1 MKLDWPRCGKVLGP
15 RKPRC
20 TGARVGD
27 ASYCWAHLE
36 PGPREDAVAELK
48 PGGDLDLRGTEVAPD
63 LLAEI
68 LDGLRADD
76 GKIRIGEARCQQAVF
91 AGHVIFTK
99 MAVGQGASFNAA
111 SFPAGVTFTAAKFVG
126 DADFS
131 AAAFG
136 GDSLFAGIEF
146 KSTASFIGAQ
156 FDRLRLSRVTA
167 AGASFEDAHVAGEFA
182 MDPACAISTLTLNGV
197 RATGPVDV
205 RARVADLACRNAE
218 FTERARFR
226 LTGTRLWLADTV
238 FAQPATVESAA
249 DLVAVRTLQGVDAE
263 HLTLANV
270 DLSRCLISGLLRPEE
285 LRIEGRCVFASTP
298 RGWRL
303 RYGCLPWHWTDRD
316 TLYEERLWR
325 ARYQVPRLGWSL
337 PDDPDADP
345 SEAGDEAELDAARLA
360 VLYRQ
365 LRRAV
370 EDARNEPGAADLYY
384 GEMEMRRLSTRRWD
398 ERILLTAYWLVSGYG
413 LRGSRAM
420 LMLVAL
426 LVVAA
431 EVLQRAGF
439 PGSPHGYMDY
449 LLYASA
455 SALSLDLTG
464 HLPSTLTDWGQVVR
478 MILRVAG
485 PVLLGLGALAVRGR
499 VKR

>member
-1 MKLDWPRCGKVLGP
+1 VKPDWPQCGKVLGP
-15 RKPRC
+15 RKRC

-27 ASYCWAHLE
+27 GAYCWAHLD
-36 PGPREDAVAELK
+36 PGPREEAVAELK
-48 PGGDLDLRGTEVAPD
+48 PGGDLDLRGTEVTPR
-63 LLAEI
+63 LLEEI
-68 LDGLRADD
+68 LRGLADD
-76 GKIRIGEARCQQAVF
+76 RVIRIGKARCQKAVF
-91 AGHVIFTK
+91 TGHVNFTK
-99 MAVGQGASFNAA
+99 MTVGGGASFNMA
-111 SFPAGVTFTAAKFVG
+111 SFAAGVTFTEAKFVG
-126 DADFS
+126 EADFS
-131 AAAFG
+131 AATFG
-136 GDSLFAGIEF
+136 GDSVFAGIEF
-146 KSTASFIGAQ
+146 ISAASFIGAQ
-156 FDRLRLSRVTA
+156 FDRLRLSGVSA
-167 AGASFEDAHVAGEFA
+167 ATVSFTNARVAGEFT
-182 MDPACAISTLTLNGV
+182 MDPACAVSTLTLDGL

-205 RARVADLACRNAE
+205 RARVSKLMCLNAE
-218 FTERARFR
+218 FTERTRFR

-249 DLVAVRTLQGVDAE
+249 DLVTVRTLQGVDAE
-263 HLTLANV
+263 HLTLANA

-298 RGWRL
+298 RGLRM
-303 RYGCLPWHWTDRD
+303 RYGCLPWRWTVRD
-316 TLYEERLWR
+316 TLYEELLWR
-325 ARYQVPRLGWSL
+325 ARHQVPRLGWSL
-337 PDDPDADP
+337 PDDDPDADP
-345 SEAGDEAELDAARLA
+345 GEMADAAGLDAARLA

-398 ERILLTAYWLVSGYG
+398 ERTLLTVYWLVSGYG

-420 LMLVAL
+420 LMLAAL

-455 SALSLDLTG
+455 SALSLDLNG
-464 HLPSTLTDWGQVVR
+464 HLPGTLTDWGQVVR
-478 MILRVAG
+478 MVLRVAG